1 MYRKRSSI
9 LPDTVSSTDTSLM
22 SHEFETRQHQ
32 SNLHPLLYDT
42 VRELRGM
49 ENKYILNSPVTTKPS
64 ATESHNTVTG
74 QSNGLLEHSAPLK
87 EAVSYTCR
95 GSSQQLPACASGAAA
110 LLHLLRGS
118 WLTFRVNTVPS
129 SLPGRD
135 PAATGVRTAGLEKI
149 WC

>member
-1 MYRKRSSI
+1 
-9 LPDTVSSTDTSLM
+9 M

-74 QSNGLLEHSAPLK
+74 QSNGLLEHSTPLK

-95 GSSQQLPACASGAAA
+95 GSTSRQLLGASGAAA
-110 LLHLLRGS
+110 LLHLL
-118 WLTFRVNTVPS
+118 
-129 SLPGRD
+129 
-135 PAATGVRTAGLEKI
+135 
-149 WC
+149 